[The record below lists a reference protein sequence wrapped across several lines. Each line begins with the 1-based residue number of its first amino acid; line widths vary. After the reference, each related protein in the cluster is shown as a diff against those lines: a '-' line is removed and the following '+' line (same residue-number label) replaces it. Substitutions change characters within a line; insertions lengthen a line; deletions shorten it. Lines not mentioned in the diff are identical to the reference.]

1 MTRRTSSSLRCVS
14 SDSEILMN
22 EPGIRV
28 PTSTGE
34 TSKTGEKREVFQSE
48 NLKIYQKVSDF
59 GSIRGNQGKLC
70 QKITN
75 IFYMMTKRIVVSVL
89 YFS

>member
-1 MTRRTSSSLRCVS
+1 MTRRTSSSLRCAP
-14 SDSEILMN
+14 SDSEILMS

-34 TSKTGEKREVFQSE
+34 TSKTGKKREVFQSE

-59 GSIRGNQGKLC
+59 GSIREKSGKIMSENNKYILHGD
-70 QKITN
+70 
-75 IFYMMTKRIVVSVL
+75 
-89 YFS
+89 